1 MTQKEGKEWK
11 KLERNLKGKE
21 EDLLLVKI
29 KIMNAD
35 RHYLKLQYFHTRLF
49 VHLEEK
55 SLQQNAQR
63 LSTL

>member
-1 MTQKEGKEWK
+1 MKETRKEFK
-11 KLERNLKGKE
+11 REK

-35 RHYLKLQYFHTRLF
+35 RHYLTLQYFHTCLF

-55 SLQQNAQR
+55 SLQKNAQR